1 MLLKHLL
8 TQFVHGSSAERRLK
22 MRSNKKKMQ
31 KYSISFER
39 KYSKFQEII
48 DKNGNEKLFELN
60 REKNTSTNDVTT

>member
-1 MLLKHLL
+1 MDLLRK
-8 TQFVHGSSAERRLK
+8 EDLK
-22 MRSNKKKMQ
+22 CEAIKKKMQ